1 MDTKHQIY
9 SQEGLKDSMRA
20 EKLTSDDESIE
31 LLGDIEFKDTSSI
44 TVPESLIDQVIGQD
58 EAVEV
63 IKKAA
68 RQRRHVM
75 LIGSPGTGKSMLGK
89 AMSELLPVEELQDVL
104 VYSNPE
110 DNNTPRVRVVPAGR
124 GKQIVDAQKM
134 EARKKVQTRN
144 MFLMLIVMA
153 LIVYSYYTGQL
164 LFGVIAAALIFL
176 SLRYM
181 LPKEDAMVPK
191 LLVDNNNKKKAPYVD
206 ATGAHAGA
214 LLGDVRHDPFQSG
227 GLETPS
233 HERVECGAI
242 HKAHKGV
249 LFIDEVNTLRPESQQ
264 SLLTALQEGEYPI
277 TGQSER
283 SSGALV
289 RTEPVP
295 CSFIMIAAGNLDAVQ
310 GMHPALRS
318 RIKGYGYEV
327 YMRDTMDDTL
337 ENRNK
342 LMRFVAQEIVR
353 DGKIPHFT
361 RDAVAEV
368 MREAKRRSG
377 RKGHLTLMLRDL
389 GGLIRVSGDVAR
401 SNGANLT
408 EADHVMQA
416 KKMAR
421 SVEQQLA
428 DRYMERRRDYS
439 MFHSSGDEVGRVN
452 GLAVMGDTGIVLPIM
467 AEITPAQSK
476 EEGKI
481 IATGKLQEIAKE
493 AVTNVSVLIKKFLGE
508 DITKKD
514 VHIQFIGT
522 YEGVEGDSASISI
535 ATAVISA
542 MEGVPVKQTVAMT
555 GSLSVRGDV
564 MPVGGVTQ
572 KIEAAAQAGIKTVLI
587 PKSNMGDVII
597 DDSIKSKIEIIPV
610 SNISEVF
617 EYAMGGQRNR
627 LIEKLKRF
635 ATEKKIG
642 INLPETIPTP
652 SRSI

>member
-1 MDTKHQIY
+1 MDSKHQIY
-9 SQEGLKDSMRA
+9 RSEESNNDLRA
-20 EKLTSDDESIE
+20 EKLTSEDESNE
-31 LLGDIEFKDTSSI
+31 LLGDIDFKDTSSI
-44 TVPESLIDQVIGQD
+44 AVPESLIDQVIGQD

-68 RQRRHVM
+68 HQRRHVM

-104 VYSNPE
+104 VYANPE

-153 LIVYSYYTGQL
+153 LIVYAYYTGQL

-233 HERVECGAI
+233 HERVECGSI

-249 LFIDEVNTLRPESQQ
+249 LFIDEVNTLRLESQQ

-295 CSFIMIAAGNLDAVQ
+295 CNFIMIAAGNLDAMQ

-342 LMRFVAQEIVR
+342 LIRFVAQEIVR

-389 GGLIRVSGDVAR
+389 GGLIRVAGDVAR
-401 SNGANLT
+401 AEGASLT
-408 EADHVMQA
+408 DAKHVLQA

-428 DRYMERRRDYS
+428 DRYMERRKDYS
-439 MFHSSGDEVGRVN
+439 MFHSSGDEIGRVN
-452 GLAVMGDTGIVLPIM
+452 GLAVMGDSGIVLPIM
-467 AEITPAQSK
+467 AEVTPAQSK

-481 IATGKLQEIAKE
+481 IATGKLQEIARE

-542 MEGVPVKQTVAMT
+542 LEGVPVKQTVAMT

-587 PKSNMGDVII
+587 PKSNVGDVLI
-597 DDSIKSKIEIIPV
+597 DESIKGKVEIIPV
-610 SNISEVF
+610 STIGEVF
-617 EYAMGGQRNR
+617 EYAMGSQRTR
-627 LIEKLKRF
+627 LIEKLRKF
-635 ATEKKIG
+635 ASDAKIG
-642 INLPETIPTP
+642 IVLPESIHNP

>member
-1 MDTKHQIY
+1 
-9 SQEGLKDSMRA
+9 MRA

>member
-1 MDTKHQIY
+1 MDPNPQISNQQTKQQIY
-9 SQEGLKDSMRA
+9 SQERSKDDMRA
-20 EKLTSDDESIE
+20 EKLTLEDESKE
-31 LLGDIEFKDTSSI
+31 LLGDIDFQDTSSI
-44 TVPESLIDQVIGQD
+44 TVPECLIDQVIGQD

-104 VYSNPE
+104 VYANPE

-144 MFLMLIVMA
+144 MFLMLVVMA
-153 LIVYSYYTGQL
+153 LIVYAYYMGQL
-164 LFGVIAAALIFL
+164 LFGIIAAALLFI

-191 LLVDNNNKKKAPYVD
+191 LLVDNNSKKKAPYVD

-242 HKAHKGV
+242 HRAHKGV

-295 CSFIMIAAGNLDAVQ
+295 CNFIMIAAGNLDAVQ

-342 LMRFVAQEIVR
+342 LIRFVAQEIVR

-361 RDAVAEV
+361 RDAVAEI

-377 RKGHLTLMLRDL
+377 RKGPPDTDAPRSGRFDQS
-389 GGLIRVSGDVAR
+389 IRR
-401 SNGANLT
+401 CC
-408 EADHVMQA
+408 
-416 KKMAR
+416 
-421 SVEQQLA
+421 
-428 DRYMERRRDYS
+428 
-439 MFHSSGDEVGRVN
+439 
-452 GLAVMGDTGIVLPIM
+452 
-467 AEITPAQSK
+467 
-476 EEGKI
+476 
-481 IATGKLQEIAKE
+481 
-493 AVTNVSVLIKKFLGE
+493 
-508 DITKKD
+508 
-514 VHIQFIGT
+514 
-522 YEGVEGDSASISI
+522 
-535 ATAVISA
+535 
-542 MEGVPVKQTVAMT
+542 
-555 GSLSVRGDV
+555 
-564 MPVGGVTQ
+564 
-572 KIEAAAQAGIKTVLI
+572 
-587 PKSNMGDVII
+587 
-597 DDSIKSKIEIIPV
+597 
-610 SNISEVF
+610 
-617 EYAMGGQRNR
+617 
-627 LIEKLKRF
+627 
-635 ATEKKIG
+635 
-642 INLPETIPTP
+642 P
-652 SRSI
+652 SRMRQPD

>member
-1 MDTKHQIY
+1 
-9 SQEGLKDSMRA
+9 MRA

-597 DDSIKSKIEIIPV
+597 DDSIKAMIEIIPV

>member
-9 SQEGLKDSMRA
+9 SEEGLKDNMRA
-20 EKLTSDDESIE
+20 EKLTSEDESKE
-31 LLGDIEFKDTSSI
+31 LLGDIDFKDTSSI
-44 TVPESLIDQVIGQD
+44 TVPESLIDHVIGQD

-104 VYSNPE
+104 VYANPE
-110 DNNTPRVRVVPAGR
+110 DNNTPRVRIVPAGR

-153 LIVYSYYTGQL
+153 LIVYAYYTGQL
-164 LFGVIAAALIFL
+164 LFGIIAAALIFL

-191 LLVDNNNKKKAPYVD
+191 LLVDNNSKKKAPYVD

-295 CSFIMIAAGNLDAVQ
+295 CSFIMILAGNLDAVQ

-327 YMRDTMDDTL
+327 YMRDSMDDTL

-342 LMRFVAQEIVR
+342 LIRFVAQEIVR

-361 RDAVAEV
+361 RDAVSEI

-401 SNGANLT
+401 ANGANLT
-408 EADHVMQA
+408 EVDHVIEA

-428 DRYMERRRDYS
+428 DRYMERRKDYS

-452 GLAVMGDTGIVLPIM
+452 GLAVMGDSGIVLPIM

-476 EEGKI
+476 DEGKI
-481 IATGKLQEIAKE
+481 IATGKLQEIARE

-508 DITKKD
+508 DITNKD

-542 MEGVPVKQTVAMT
+542 LEGVPVKQSVAMT

-572 KIEAAAQAGIKTVLI
+572 KIEAAAKAGIKTVLI
-587 PKSNMGDVII
+587 PRSNMGDVLI
-597 DDSIKSKIEIIPV
+597 DEATKGMIEIIPV
-610 SNISEVF
+610 SNMSEVF

-642 INLPETIPTP
+642 IILPETISIP

>member
-1 MDTKHQIY
+1 L
-9 SQEGLKDSMRA
+9 SA
-20 EKLTSDDESIE
+20 EEEAKEM
-31 LLGDIEFKDTSSI
+31 LGDFEFPDTSSV

-58 EAVEV
+58 DGVEV

-68 RQRRHVM
+68 HQRRHVM
-75 LIGSPGTGKSMLGK
+75 LIGSPGTGKSMLGR
-89 AMSELLPVEELQDVL
+89 AMAELLPVEDLQDVL
-104 VYSNPE
+104 VYHNPE
-110 DNNTPRVRVVPAGR
+110 DNNMPRVRVVPAGR
-124 GKQIVDAQKM
+124 AKQIVEAQKM

-164 LFGVIAAALIFL
+164 LFGIIAAALIFL

-181 LPKEDAMVPK
+181 LPKDDAMVPK
-191 LLVDNNNKKKAPYVD
+191 LLVDNSGKKKAPYMD
-206 ATGAHAGA
+206 GTGAHAGA

-242 HKAHKGV
+242 HRAHKGV
-249 LFIDEVNTLRPESQQ
+249 LFIDEANTLRIESQQ
-264 SLLTALQEGEYPI
+264 SLLTALQEKEYPI

-295 CSFIMIAAGNLDAVQ
+295 CDFIMIAAGNLDAVQ

-327 YMRDTMDDTL
+327 YMRDTMDDVV

-342 LMRFVAQEIVR
+342 LVRFVAQEVVR

-361 RDAVAEV
+361 RDAVAEII
-368 MREAKRRSG
+368 REAKRRAG

-389 GGLIRVSGDVAR
+389 GGLIRVAGDVAR
-401 SNGANLT
+401 AEGSNLT
-408 EADHVMQA
+408 SANHVLQA
-416 KKMAR
+416 KRMAR

-428 DRYMERRRDYS
+428 DRYLERRRDYN
-439 MFHSSGDEVGRVN
+439 MFRSTGDEVGRVN
-452 GLAVMGDTGIVLPIM
+452 GLAVMGDSGIVLPIM
-467 AEITPAQSK
+467 AEVTPAQSK
-476 EEGKI
+476 EEGRV
-481 IATGKLQEIAKE
+481 IATGRLQEIAKE
-493 AVTNVSVLIKKFLGE
+493 AVTNVSALIKKFLGE
-508 DITKKD
+508 DISSKD

-542 MEGVPVKQTVAMT
+542 LEGVPVKQTVAMT

-564 MPVGGVTQ
+564 LPVGGVTQ

-587 PKSNMGDVII
+587 PRSNLGDVLV
-597 DDSIKSKIEIIPV
+597 DSAIQGTIEIIPV
-610 SNISEVF
+610 STIEEVF
-617 EYAMGGQRNR
+617 EYAMGSQRTR

-635 ATEKKIG
+635 ASEKKIG
-642 INLPETIPTP
+642 ITLPEPIPSP
-652 SRSI
+652 SGSL